1 MRARGAPVSQPR
13 LKPFIEELFREA
25 LSAVDPERLVREAI
39 DLHHNAVLVRGIPHR
54 LERHGRLVVLAL
66 GKAAVPMARGAL
78 SVLGDRVHRCVVVPK
93 SDGADDAELGLCHVV
108 PGSHP
113 LPDARSLHAGQAL
126 LEAVQG
132 LSRDDLVLVL
142 LSGGGSALAE
152 VPRTPLDLNDVVRTT
167 ECLLKAGADIWLLN
181 GVRRRLS
188 ELKGGGLARAA
199 APARII
205 NLIVSDVLGSPL
217 SVIASGPTVEPEPTS
232 EDIARTV
239 KQLGVWFDLP
249 EVVRTT
255 LETPERSTL
264 RLGNVLQSVVLAD
277 AAVLAHAAIEACRV
291 RGLPAVVCG
300 TRYTGEASQFGRFW
314 ATLARSVREERVP
327 WAPPVALVAAGE
339 LTVTVRGG
347 GRGGRNTE
355 MALAAALTLA
365 GARDI
370 TIASLASDGDD
381 GTSGAAGAVVD
392 TATIDALRDLG
403 LDARDALQRNDSA
416 TVLAAVGSLVVTG
429 LTGTNVN
436 DLYVAIVD

>member
-1 MRARGAPVSQPR
+1 MFEPR
-13 LKPFIEELFREA
+13 LKRFVGELFREA

-39 DLHHNAVLVRGIPHR
+39 ELRDNAVLVRGIPHR
-54 LERHGRLVVLAL
+54 LGRDSRLVVLAL

-78 SVLGDRVHRCVVVPK
+78 SVLGGRVDRCVVVPK
-93 SDGADDAELGLCHVV
+93 SDGDDSAELERCHVV

-113 LPDARSLHAGQAL
+113 LPDAQSLRAGHAL
-126 LEAVQG
+126 VEAVRG
-132 LSRDDLVLVL
+132 LNQHDLVLVL

-152 VPRTPLDLNDVVRTT
+152 VPRAPSDLDDVVLTT
-167 ECLLKAGADIWLLN
+167 ERLLKAGADIWLLN
-181 GVRRRLS
+181 AVRRRLS
-188 ELKGGGLARAA
+188 GLKGGGLARAA

-217 SVIASGPTVEPEPTS
+217 PVIASGPTVEPETTT
-232 EDIARTV
+232 EDIARILR
-239 KQLGVWFDLP
+239 QLDVWFDLP
-249 EVVRTT
+249 KTVRAI
-255 LETPERSTL
+255 LEEPEKSSL

-277 AAVLAHAAIEACRV
+277 AAVLARAAVEACRV
-291 RGLPAVVCG
+291 RGLPAVLCG
-300 TRYTGEASQFGRFW
+300 TRYTGEASQFGHFW
-314 ATLARSVREERVP
+314 GTLARSVREEHLP

-339 LTVTVRGG
+339 LTVTVRGD

-355 MALAAALTLA
+355 MALAAALAVA

-392 TATIDALRDLG
+392 TGTVDALRVLG
-403 LDARDALQRNDSA
+403 VDARDALHRNDSA
-416 TVLAAVGSLVVTG
+416 TALAAVGALVVTG

-436 DLYVAIVD
+436 DLYLAIVDEAR